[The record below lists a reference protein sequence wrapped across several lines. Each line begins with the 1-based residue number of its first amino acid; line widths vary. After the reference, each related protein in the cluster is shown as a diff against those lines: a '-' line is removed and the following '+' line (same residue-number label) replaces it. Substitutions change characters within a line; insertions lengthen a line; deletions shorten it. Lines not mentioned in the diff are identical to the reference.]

1 MYDKIHHK
9 LKKKKVLSVAIQN
22 WEALYKNYLFPV
34 AVRTRILAWD
44 SPQGRKW
51 QSQLPKELVCV
62 ENWGSTRTTYLYPLK
77 HAPIYLP
84 THSLTLSKT
93 LHDPKDRSSET
104 PVTIPDPQA
113 TWPSQVFP
121 LHPLNECHSQAKATL
136 EVSLTVV
143 HFLFQFPYLKSHCS
157 IHHL

>member
-9 LKKKKVLSVAIQN
+9 LKKKKKVLSVAIQN

-84 THSLTLSKT
+84 THSHCPKHCMTLKT
-93 LHDPKDRSSET
+93 GAQKLQSPFLIHRPLDPPKS
-104 PVTIPDPQA
+104 
-113 TWPSQVFP
+113 P